1 MPEPEQTLN
10 EVSSQLPMG
19 GNDAMSSMK
28 PNPNESAAKNGEEG
42 SSLVS
47 NDFHYSTLDMLCN
60 PLRVPLGY
68 ETWSPLEIAI
78 FEA

>member
-1 MPEPEQTLN
+1 
-10 EVSSQLPMG
+10 
-19 GNDAMSSMK
+19 MSSSGHELLTSK
-28 PNPNESAAKNGEEG
+28 SLNPVEGVTKAKEEG

-60 PLRVPLGY
+60 PLRVPLGF